1 MRKKNKEIATA
12 PVETDFYQ
20 EALKAFDVVLPP
32 SEEELEAQ
40 RQAEEEKA
48 NKRRKRIRGAILT
61 AAIVVVAVLALWR
74 PWEKPPITDG
84 GVILWPLSS
93 ETKIGFHVYTVP
105 DYWAVSYTPY
115 TGNWEFSRYQVEPL
129 LERLEALKWNSTLLL
144 SSLPPSPIGD
154 ITITRDGQTHT
165 VRFSANGTLLVDS
178 YMARA
183 DAALWNDLFAL
194 LQKMTVQTDVG
205 LYGTELLDGSMLY
218 LDIRSDGTFGAMAGT
233 TVDYSGYWGCVD
245 DYLLLYTAEPQVGF
259 ATFRVGN
266 DGGLTYLA
274 KHDFWLLRELKLC
287 GPLYPVSV
295 TATKDVSVTVHMFWP
310 GTSAVHYGRSQLTQE
325 EYQQALAL
333 LGEIRWGDALLS
345 SYIPQMCGSV
355 TINAKGANDLNES
368 ISLQFSADGWLY
380 DGLRYAKPEDEDWMV
395 FVKLLSQTGAKDLAY
410 RAYTQ
415 DMDVDP
421 ILLQFTM
428 DGRFEYRDEDEAVIG
443 NYLQLGN
450 VVLLAGS
457 GGLREI
463 LLWNRETGDLTTYLG
478 EVLHQIPILYGDAY
492 PIQ

>member
-1 MRKKNKEIATA
+1 MRKKKKEITTA
-12 PVETDFYQ
+12 PVETDFYR

-32 SEEELEAQ
+32 SEEELETMC
-40 RQAEEEKA
+40 QAEAEKA
-48 NKRRKRIRGAILT
+48 NKRKMMLHRAIL
-61 AAIVVVAVLALWR
+61 AVAIVVVAVLALWR

-105 DYWAVSYTPY
+105 DYWTVSYTPY
-115 TGNWEFSRYQVEPL
+115 TGNWELSKSEVEPL
-129 LERLEALKWNSTLLL
+129 LERLETLQWHSTLLL

-165 VRFSANGTLLVDS
+165 VRFSANGILLVDG
-178 YMARA
+178 YIAEP

-194 LQKMTVQTDVG
+194 LQKMTVPTDAG

-233 TVDYSGYWGCVD
+233 TVDYSGCWGRVGEH
-245 DYLLLYTAEPQVGF
+245 LVLYTNDPQVSF
-259 ATFRVGN
+259 ATLRVGN
-266 DGGLTYLA
+266 DGGLTYLE

-295 TATKDVSVTVHMFWP
+295 TATKDASVTVHMFWP

-333 LGEIRWGDALLS
+333 LGEIQWDDALLN

-355 TINAKGANDLNES
+355 TINAKGANDLTES
-368 ISLQFSADGWLY
+368 ISLQFSTDGWLY
-380 DGLRYAKPEDEDWMV
+380 DGLRYAKLEDEVWV
-395 FVKLLSQTGAKDLAY
+395 AFVKLLGKTGKQELAY